1 MSTPPFDPND
11 PLRQI
16 IRVDQ
21 MRGLDAELTIVDA
34 EELAASLTEAG
45 LHEAQV
51 EALRRTDLSLQTYVQ
66 LVELEMACLRGQ
78 GIEPS
83 PMEVSTLAYG
93 VRQPTYGYPA
103 EVPGMTDDE
112 ISRIQITCQN
122 RFTGAYQTL
131 YAAKFTPSPDEALA
145 LRPRSSQR
153 VPRLRAKPG
162 DRSAHSGGAS
172 TTRRTSTPSTPGTPR
187 RKPTSTASSG
197 HDQDSEADLNLGL

>member
-51 EALRRTDLSLQTYVQ
+51 EALRRSDLSLQTYVR
-66 LVELEMACLRGQ
+66 LVELEMACLRDQ

-83 PMEVSTLAYG
+83 PLEVSTLAYG
-93 VRQPTYGYPA
+93 VRQPTYGYLA

-112 ISRIQITCQN
+112 ISRIQVTCQD

-145 LRPRSSQR
+145 RDLAAANEFLDCARSRGIDPPIAAVHNSSDFDAFYAWYATPDADIDCHFRP
-153 VPRLRAKPG
+153 
-162 DRSAHSGGAS
+162 
-172 TTRRTSTPSTPGTPR
+172 
-187 RKPTSTASSG
+187 
-197 HDQDSEADLNLGL
+197 

>member
-34 EELAASLTEAG
+34 EELAASLAEAG

-51 EALRRTDLSLQTYVQ
+51 EALRRSDLSLQTYVR
-66 LVELEMACLRGQ
+66 LVELEMACLRDQ

-83 PMEVSTLAYG
+83 PLEVSTLAYG
-93 VRQPTYGYPA
+93 VRQPTYGCPA
-103 EVPGMTDDE
+103 EVAGMTDGE
-112 ISRIQITCQN
+112 ISRIQVTCQN
-122 RFTGAYQTL
+122 RFTGAYQAL

-145 LRPRSSQR
+145 RDLAAANEFLDCARSRWIDPPIAAVRNSSDFD
-153 VPRLRAKPG
+153 AFY
-162 DRSAHSGGAS
+162 AWYA
-172 TTRRTSTPSTPGTPR
+172 TP
-187 RKPTSTASSG
+187 
-197 HDQDSEADLNLGL
+197 EADIDCHFRP